1 MSAVTSLAFSH
12 DQSTLLSGA
21 RDKVVILWD
30 LEKLVQ
36 LVTVP
41 VFEAVE
47 GKKLTYRKS

>member
-12 DQSTLLSGA
+12 DQTTLLSGA

-41 VFEAVE
+41 VFEAIE
-47 GKKLTYRKS
+47 GNKANFRPE